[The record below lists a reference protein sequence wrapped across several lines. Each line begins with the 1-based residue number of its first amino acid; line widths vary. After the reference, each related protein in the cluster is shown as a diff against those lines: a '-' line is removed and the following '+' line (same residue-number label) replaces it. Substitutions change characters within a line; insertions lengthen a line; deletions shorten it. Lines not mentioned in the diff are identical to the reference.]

1 MAAAGSFFN
10 FICTPI
16 ALLASFFVG
25 SCTRS
30 PYFSKFSPI
39 NDSSFKGKVIVE
51 KIEKID
57 KYRIAIIDSVTGRS
71 DHIFTPYDVF
81 EMETGDVNHDGR
93 TDICIGIIK
102 PTPFDPVLKKRLF
115 IFQIDR
121 DYIRPLWL
129 SSRLVRPLEEF
140 TVLNDK
146 DGCRIRTIER
156 ANPDLFCISEYRW
169 ESFGLTFI
177 KILSDSLH
185 YPDAH
190 ALLFKRN
197 NL

>member
-1 MAAAGSFFN
+1 MTTAGSFSN
-10 FICTPI
+10 FISIPI
-16 ALLASFFVG
+16 VIIASFFIG
-25 SCTRS
+25 SCTNS
-30 PYFSKFSPI
+30 TYFSKSIPI
-39 NDSSFKGKVIVE
+39 RDAYFKGKVIVE
-51 KIEKID
+51 KIEKLD
-57 KYRIAIIDSVTGRS
+57 KYRITIIDSVTGGS
-71 DHIFTPYDVF
+71 DHIYTPYDVF

-140 TVLNDK
+140 TVLSDEE
-146 DGCRIRTIER
+146 GCRIRTIER
-156 ANPDLFCISEYRW
+156 INPGMFCIAEYRW

-177 KILSDSLH
+177 RIRNDSLH
-185 YPDAH
+185 YSDAH
-190 ALLFKRN
+190 SLLLK
-197 NL
+197 

>member
-1 MAAAGSFFN
+1 MATAGSFFN
-10 FICTPI
+10 FTSIPVI
-16 ALLASFFVG
+16 LLAAFFIG
-25 SCTRS
+25 SCTNS
-30 PYFSKFSPI
+30 PYFSKSI
-39 NDSSFKGKVIVE
+39 SIHDASFKGKVIVE

-57 KYRIAIIDSVTGRS
+57 KYRITIIDSVTGRS
-71 DHIFTPYDVF
+71 DHIYTPYNVF

-129 SSRLVRPLEEF
+129 SSRLVRPFEEF
-140 TVLNDK
+140 TLLNAE

-156 ANPDLFCISEYRW
+156 ENPGMFCISEYKW
-169 ESFGLTFI
+169 GSFGLTFI
-177 KILSDSLH
+177 KILNDSLR

-190 ALLFKRN
+190 ALLFK
-197 NL
+197 

>member
-1 MAAAGSFFN
+1 MTTAGSFSN
-10 FICTPI
+10 FISIPI
-16 ALLASFFVG
+16 VLIASFFIG
-25 SCTRS
+25 SCTNS
-30 PYFSKFSPI
+30 TYFSKSIPI
-39 NDSSFKGKVIVE
+39 RDAYFKGKVIVE
-51 KIEKID
+51 KIEKLD
-57 KYRIAIIDSVTGRS
+57 KYRITIIDSVTGGS
-71 DHIFTPYDVF
+71 DHIYTPYDVF

-140 TVLNDK
+140 AVLSND

-156 ANPDLFCISEYRW
+156 ENTDMFCINEYKW
-169 ESFGLTFI
+169 ESFGMTFI
-177 KILSDSLH
+177 KTRNNSLH
-185 YPDAH
+185 YADAQS
-190 ALLFKRN
+190 LLLK
-197 NL
+197 

>member
-1 MAAAGSFFN
+1 MATAGSFIN
-10 FICTPI
+10 FIGIPI
-16 ALLASFFVG
+16 ILLASFVTC
-25 SCTRS
+25 SCTNNT
-30 PYFSKFSPI
+30 YFSKSIPI
-39 NDSSFKGKVIVE
+39 RDAYFKGKVIVE
-51 KIEKID
+51 KVEKID
-57 KYRIAIIDSVTGRS
+57 KYRITIIDSATGGR
-71 DHIFTPYDVF
+71 DHIYTPYDVF

-140 TVLNDK
+140 AVLSDEE
-146 DGCRIRTIER
+146 GCRIRTIER
-156 ANPDLFCISEYRW
+156 ENPEMFCVAEYKW

-177 KILSDSLH
+177 KILNDSLY

-190 ALLFKRN
+190 ALLFK
-197 NL
+197 